1 MTAAQHLSEAQ
12 RYVLPNAMPVAAERL
27 GLLAQ
32 IFDPAS
38 TDALLRTGIGQG
50 WSCWE
55 VGAGIGSVAAWMAD
69 RVGPTGR
76 VLATDLDPR
85 YASVLTSA
93 ILDVRRHD
101 VVKEQPPVEQF
112 DLVHTRLLLCHLGER
127 EAVLDRLIDALKPG
141 GWLVVEDFDS
151 LSITA
156 DSTANPF
163 ETPLRC
169 LAALREF
176 FVRSGLD
183 LRLGRR
189 LAGMLRARGLAGVH
203 SEGRIF
209 MACDGTSFS
218 RFQRLTLDQ
227 VREGLLSQGLV
238 TVEELERDLEALE
251 TCFLSPSPV
260 LWSAAGRKR

>member
-1 MTAAQHLSEAQ
+1 MTAAQPSLEAQ

-32 IFDPAS
+32 IFDPIS
-38 TDALLRTGIGQG
+38 TEALVRTEIGQG

-55 VGAGIGSVAAWMAD
+55 VGAGIGSVAAWMAE

-85 YASVLTSA
+85 YSSALASATLE
-93 ILDVRRHD
+93 VRRHD
-101 VVKEQPPVEQF
+101 VVKDQPPVEQF
-112 DLVHTRLLLCHLGER
+112 DLVHTRLLLCHLSER
-127 EAVLDRLIDALKPG
+127 NAVLDRLIAALKPG

-151 LSITA
+151 VSITA
-156 DSTANPF
+156 DSTANSF
-163 ETPLRC
+163 ETPLKS
-169 LAALREF
+169 LAAMREF
-176 FVRSGLD
+176 FARSGLD

-189 LAGMLRARGLAGVH
+189 LAGLLRSRGMASVH

-209 MACDGTSFS
+209 MAGDGTIYS

-227 VREGLLSQGLV
+227 LREDLLSERLV
-238 TVEELERDLEALE
+238 TVEELERDLVAIR
-251 TCFLSPSPV
+251 TRFLSPLPV
-260 LWSAAGRKR
+260 LWSASGRKP

>member
-1 MTAAQHLSEAQ
+1 MTSSQPVLEAQ

-27 GLLAQ
+27 SLLAQ

-55 VGAGIGSVAAWMAD
+55 VGAGIGSVASWMAD

-85 YASVLTSA
+85 YAAALTCA
-93 ILDVRRHD
+93 TLEVRRHD
-101 VVKEQPPVEQF
+101 VVKEPPPAEQF
-112 DLVHTRLLLCHLGER
+112 DLVHARLLLCHLGER
-127 EAVLDRLIDALKPG
+127 DAVLDRFIAALKPG

-156 DSTANPF
+156 DSRANPF
-163 ETPLRC
+163 ETPLKC

-176 FVRSGLD
+176 FARSGLD

-189 LAGMLRARGLAGVH
+189 LAGLLRSRGLTGVY

-209 MACDGTSFS
+209 MACDGTTFS

-227 VREGLLSQGLV
+227 VREGLLSENLV
-238 TVEELERDLEALE
+238 TAEELERDLEALE
-251 TCFLSPSPV
+251 THFLSPSPV
-260 LWSAAGRKR
+260 LWSASGRKR